1 MQVVA
6 LMVRMVRMGQ
16 QVEMGVVVVGVGRVG
31 SLVVFALPLGVITV
45 VRVHRDAAVAVG
57 RAERAEMHRIFNPGR
72 LVETVV
78 RVVAAVGVGGEPVQ
92 TLVSLGI
99 RVMGV
104 VRAP

>member
-1 MQVVA
+1 
-6 LMVRMVRMGQ
+6 
-16 QVEMGVVVVGVGRVG
+16 MGVVVVGVGTVG

>member
-1 MQVVA
+1 
-6 LMVRMVRMGQ
+6 MVRMVRMVK
-16 QVEMGVVVVGVGRVG
+16 QVQMEVLVVRVGTVG
-31 SLVVFALPLGVITV
+31 SLVVFARPLGVITV
-45 VRVHRDAAVAVG
+45 VRVHGDAVVAVG
-57 RAERAEMHRIFNPGR
+57 RVEQAEMHRIFNPGR